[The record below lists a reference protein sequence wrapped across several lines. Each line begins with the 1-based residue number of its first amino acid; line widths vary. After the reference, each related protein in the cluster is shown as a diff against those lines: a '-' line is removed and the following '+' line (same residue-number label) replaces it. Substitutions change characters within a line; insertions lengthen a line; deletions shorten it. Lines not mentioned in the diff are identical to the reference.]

1 MKRPIVIT
9 GVGAVTAL
17 GSGVDRLWDAMASTD
32 RRSTGLR
39 PIARFDASSLS
50 SALGGE
56 ARDGAGT
63 GPFSAKDFVPKH
75 YRKAVK
81 VMAKDVELA
90 VAAAK
95 LAVDDAR
102 LQTRGTRPE
111 GDTGPMTY
119 PGERLACHIGAGLIA
134 AETEELTLAMATSTQ
149 GDTFSL
155 KRWGTTGEAG
165 GSGGGMNNLQPLWM
179 LKYLPNML
187 ACHVTIIH
195 GLEGPSNTILNGEA
209 SGLLSLGESFRV
221 LRRGAADA
229 GFAGSAESK
238 INPMGLMRMDL
249 CGRIAAAS
257 ADTHP
262 RDVVRPFS
270 KASLGGLIGEA
281 GGIVILED
289 EALARGRD
297 ARVYARVEGFGAS
310 HSLVPPLPKGV
321 LPGGSE
327 ATEASG
333 KGLSHAI
340 RAAIRDAGIEASQI
354 DAIVP
359 EGSGVGFLD
368 RAEASAFCGVFGSRA
383 ETMPMVCVAPFI
395 GGCAAGNG
403 GVQAAV
409 GAMCLSKGELPLGAA
424 VRLDGS
430 PFQPAQISPDGHAP
444 LRRILLCSM
453 GLSGQNA
460 AIVLARA

>member
-9 GVGAVTAL
+9 GIGAVTAL
-17 GSGVDRLWDAMASTD
+17 GAGVDRLWDGMNSADGQTS
-32 RRSTGLR
+32 GLR
-39 PIARFDASSLS
+39 PISRFDASGFS

-56 ARDGAGT
+56 ARDAAGT
-63 GPFSAKDFVPKH
+63 GAFSAKDFVPKH

-95 LAVDDAR
+95 LAVDDAK

-111 GDTGPMTY
+111 GDTGPTTY
-119 PGERLACHIGAGLIA
+119 PSERMACHIGAGLIA
-134 AETEELTLAMATSTQ
+134 AETEELSLAMASSVED
-149 GDTFSL
+149 GAFSL
-155 KRWGTTGEAG
+155 KRWGTVGEA
-165 GSGGGMNNLQPLWM
+165 GGGMNNLQPLWM

-209 SGLLSLGESFRV
+209 SGLLSVGESFRV

-249 CGRIAAAS
+249 CGRIAS
-257 ADTHP
+257 APADARP
-262 RDVVRPFS
+262 REVVRPFS
-270 KASLGGLIGEA
+270 KDSLGGLIGEA
-281 GGIVILED
+281 GGIVILE
-289 EALARGRD
+289 EESLARGRD
-297 ARVYARVEGFGAS
+297 ARIYARVEGFGAS
-310 HSLVPPLPKGV
+310 HSLVPPLPSGV
-321 LPGGSE
+321 LHGGEE
-327 ATEASG
+327 APEAMG
-333 KGLSHAI
+333 KGLAHAI
-340 RAAIRDAGIEASQI
+340 RGAIRDAGIEASQI

-368 RAEASAFCGVFGSRA
+368 RAEASAFRSVFGSRA
-383 ETMPMVCVAPFI
+383 ETMPIVCVAPFV

-403 GVQAAV
+403 GIQAAV
-409 GAMCLSKGELPLGAA
+409 GALCLSKGELPLGATL
-424 VRLDGS
+424 RLDGS
-430 PFQPAQISPDGHAP
+430 SHQPAQGSGDGRGP

-453 GLSGQNA
+453 GVSGQNA
-460 AIVLARA
+460 AVVLGKA